1 MIWTICN
8 ISWWLICI
16 NIFDMA
22 TALEKIISK
31 LWTLSWFLELI
42 QSITN
47 TLTQL
52 AFFHWCN
59 IQPYG
64 CMVSTNINQ
73 LTYIKQMAPS
83 LIIFNSHIHV
93 ATLFCNTIIY
103 NMGFPGGS
111 LGKESACKVGEPG
124 SIPGS
129 GRSPEEGYGNS
140 LKYSCLEKFMDRGAW
155 LATVLGVTKSRTRL
169 EWLTQQYT
177 T

>member
-8 ISWWLICI
+8 ISWWLTCI

-22 TALEKIISK
+22 MALEKIISK

-42 QSITN
+42 QSIMN

-52 AFFHWCN
+52 AFFHWYN

-73 LTYIKQMAPS
+73 LTYIKQMVPS

-111 LGKESACKVGEPG
+111 LGRV
-124 SIPGS
+124 
-129 GRSPEEGYGNS
+129 
-140 LKYSCLEKFMDRGAW
+140 CLQG
-155 LATVLGVTKSRTRL
+155 GRTRFYPWIGKIPWRRVWQL
-169 EWLTQQYT
+169 TQVFLPGEIHGQRSLVGYSPWGHKELDMTEWLTQQYIT
-177 T
+177 

>member
-1 MIWTICN
+1 
-8 ISWWLICI
+8 
-16 NIFDMA
+16 MA
-22 TALEKIISK
+22 AALEKIIFK

-52 AFFHWCN
+52 AFFHWYN

-73 LTYIKQMAPS
+73 LTYIKQMVPS

-103 NMGFPGGS
+103 NMGFPGS
-111 LGKESACKVGEPG
+111 SDGKEFTYNAEDL
-124 SIPGS
+124 
-129 GRSPEEGYGNS
+129 GRSPGEGNGN
-140 LKYSCLEKFMDRGAW
+140 LLQYSCLGNPVDRGTW
-155 LATVLGVTKSRTRL
+155 KATVHGVAKSQI
-169 EWLTQQYT
+169 WLSD
-177 T
+177 